1 MRDEADQG
9 DRAGHPGP
17 PCDVPAGPAQHVSAG
32 PARYVS
38 AGPPTCVA
46 CGRFIPEPQA
56 APPGFDEII
65 VAPAEGRPLCSNR
78 THRDLG
84 LVATVTVTFGQLGT
98 LYLLHAALWP
108 ETWGCSY
115 PFCDECWDTVRQIA
129 ERKRP
134 GLVIRDTT
142 ERAQTATGQA

>member
-9 DRAGHPGP
+9 DRAGHP
-17 PCDVPAGPAQHVSAG
+17 G

-65 VAPAEGRPLCSNR
+65 VAPAGGRPLCSNR
-78 THRDLG
+78 AHRDLG

-98 LYLLHAALWP
+98 LYLLNEALWP

-115 PFCDECWDTVRQIA
+115 PFCGECWDTVRQIA

-134 GLVIRDTT
+134 RLVIRDTT
-142 ERAQTATGQA
+142 ERAGTATGQA